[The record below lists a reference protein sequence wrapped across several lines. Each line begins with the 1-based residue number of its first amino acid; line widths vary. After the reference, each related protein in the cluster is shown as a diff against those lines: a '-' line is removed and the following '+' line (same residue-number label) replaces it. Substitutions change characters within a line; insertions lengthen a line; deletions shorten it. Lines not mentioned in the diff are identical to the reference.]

1 VKGKPQTKR
10 RIDLLILDSKETITL
25 ANSTEDDLGIIDGGG
40 VAIDK
45 GRIVTA
51 ASSRLLE
58 RKFSASRHILA
69 KDEIILPGFVDPHTH
84 LIFQGSRE
92 EEFQQRL
99 GGASYLNVLRKG
111 GGIMETVNKTRQ
123 TTPSELLSI
132 AQSRLNSMIEAG
144 TTTLEIKSGYGLD
157 LEGELKILRVIR
169 QLRRQNLCQV
179 ASTFLGAH
187 AVPVG
192 MTPEDYTRTV
202 IEEMIPTVHQQKLA
216 EFCDVFCEDGVF
228 NPELSKKILRVGTSH
243 GLRPKIH
250 ADQFTDGQGA
260 RVANDVGATSADHL
274 VHSNLGQL
282 ERMTKTSVVPVL
294 LPASSHS
301 LLSTDHAP
309 VTEMLSMGLPVAL
322 GTDFSPSNWILG
334 QLTVAAI
341 AARGLRMKAP
351 DIIRGITINAARA
364 LHLQDSIGSIRS
376 GKRADIVTLK
386 VPSHKWIGYTY
397 GEGILDKVLI
407 EGREIVKEGKRVH

>member
-25 ANSTEDDLGIIDGGG
+25 ANSTQDDLGIIDGGG

-45 GRIVTA
+45 GKIIDV
-51 ASSRLLE
+51 ASSQLLE
-58 RKFSASRHILA
+58 RKYSASRQLRA
-69 KDEIILPGFVDPHTH
+69 TDEIILPGFVDPHTH

-92 EEFQQRL
+92 DEFQLRL
-99 GGASYLNVLRKG
+99 GGASYLDLLRKG
-111 GGIMETVNKTRQ
+111 GGIMETVNKTHQ
-123 TTPSELLSI
+123 TAPTELLSI
-132 AQSRLNSMIEAG
+132 AQNRLNSMMEAG
-144 TTTLEIKSGYGLD
+144 TTTLEIKSGYGLS
-157 LEGELKILRVIR
+157 LEDELKILRVIR
-169 QLRRQNLCQV
+169 QLKRQNLCQV

-187 AVPVG
+187 AVPAW
-192 MTPEDYTRTV
+192 MTPEDYAKTV
-202 IEEMIPTVHQQKLA
+202 IDEMIPTVHQQKLA

-228 NPELSKKILRVGTSH
+228 NPELSKKILRAGNSY
-243 GLRPKIH
+243 GLKPKIH

-260 RVANDVGATSADHL
+260 RIANDVGATSADHL
-274 VHSNLGQL
+274 VHSKPGELG
-282 ERMTKTSVVPVL
+282 RMTKTSVVPVV

-301 LLSTDHAP
+301 LLTSAHAP

-341 AARGLRMKAP
+341 AARELRMKAA

-364 LHLQDSIGSIRS
+364 LHLQDSVGSIRN

-386 VPSHKWIGYTY
+386 VPNHKWIGYTY
-397 GEGILDKVLI
+397 GEGIVDKVLI
-407 EGREIVKEGKRVH
+407 EGREVVREGKRVH

>member
-1 VKGKPQTKR
+1 LKGRPQTKR

-25 ANSTEDDLGIIDGGG
+25 AHSTKDDLGIIDGGG
-40 VAIDK
+40 VAIDG
-45 GRIVTA
+45 GRIVDA
-51 ASSRLLE
+51 ASSQLLE
-58 RKFSASRHILA
+58 RKYSATRQLHA
-69 KDEIILPGFVDPHTH
+69 TDEIILPGFVDPHTH

-99 GGASYLNVLRKG
+99 GGASYLDVLRKG

-123 TTPSELLSI
+123 TPLSELLSI
-132 AQSRLNSMIEAG
+132 GQSRLNSMIEAG
-144 TTTLEIKSGYGLD
+144 TTSLEIKSGYGLD

-169 QLRRQNLCQV
+169 QLRRQNVCQV

-202 IEEMIPTVHQQKLA
+202 IEEMIPTVHKQKLA

-228 NPELSKKILRVGTSH
+228 NPELSKRILRVGTSH

-309 VTEMLSMGLPVAL
+309 VTEMLSMDLPVAL

-334 QLTVAAI
+334 QLTVAAM
-341 AARGLRMKAP
+341 AARGLRMKAA
-351 DIIRGITINAARA
+351 DIIRGITINAAKA
-364 LHLQDSIGSIRS
+364 LHLQDSVGSIRN

-397 GEGILDKVLI
+397 GEGIVDKVLI
-407 EGREIVKEGKRVH
+407 EGREVVTEGKRVH

>member
-187 AVPVG
+187 ALPVG

-228 NPELSKKILRVGTSH
+228 NPELSKKILTVGTSH

>member
-45 GRIVTA
+45 GRIVDV
-51 ASSRLLE
+51 ASSQLLE
-58 RKFSASRHILA
+58 RKYSASKQLRA
-69 KDEIILPGFVDPHTH
+69 TDEIILPGFVDPHTH

-92 EEFQQRL
+92 DEFQLRL
-99 GGASYLNVLRKG
+99 GGASYLDVLRKG
-111 GGIMETVNKTRQ
+111 GGIMETVNKTHQ
-123 TTPSELLSI
+123 TTPTELLST
-132 AQSRLNSMIEAG
+132 AQNRLNSMMEAG
-144 TTTLEIKSGYGLD
+144 TTTLEIKSGYGLY

-169 QLRRQNLCQV
+169 QLKRQNPCQV

-187 AVPVG
+187 AVPAW
-192 MTPEDYTRTV
+192 MTPEDYAKTV

-216 EFCDVFCEDGVF
+216 EFCDVFCEEGVF
-228 NPELSKKILRVGTSH
+228 NPELSRKILRAGKSY
-243 GLRPKIH
+243 GLKPKIH

-260 RVANDVGATSADHL
+260 RIANDVGATSADHL
-274 VHSNLGQL
+274 IHSNPGELG
-282 ERMTKTSVVPVL
+282 RMTKTSVVPVV

-301 LLSTDHAP
+301 LLSSDHAP
-309 VTEMLSMGLPVAL
+309 LAEMLSMGLPVAL

-341 AARGLRMKAP
+341 AARGLRMKAA

-386 VPSHKWIGYTY
+386 VPNHKWIGYTY
-397 GEGILDKVLI
+397 GEGIVDKVLI
-407 EGREIVKEGKRVH
+407 EGREVVREGKRVH